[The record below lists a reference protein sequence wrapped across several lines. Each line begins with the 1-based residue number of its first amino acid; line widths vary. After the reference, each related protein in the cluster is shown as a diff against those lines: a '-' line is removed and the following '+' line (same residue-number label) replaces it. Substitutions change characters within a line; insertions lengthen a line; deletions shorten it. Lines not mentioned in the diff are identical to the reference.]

1 MGGEPTGAESVADY
15 GFRHGPTTAQGSKN
29 QQKAVH
35 VAGKLHI
42 RLNSPALGRPVLLEL
57 AAAERLS
64 GLRLASVLAR
74 RWPGIFWHL
83 SGKELKDV
91 PWLPLSGRILL
102 SDSPV
107 GPEPHRHHRSDGH
120 DPAVLVVMRG
130 PDPGGALPLRR
141 GVYALGRGEVDLP
154 IGDLG
159 LSRRHALLR
168 VTDTSIVL
176 SDEGS
181 SNGVWFAQTPILER
195 RLLIGDS
202 FSAGGSDFA
211 VLPARG
217 LSPGP
222 VQWPLEPVP
231 LAEDE
236 PSSRLA
242 MLLIGAL
249 APLGLGLGL
258 FLMTRSV
265 FFLAFSA
272 ISLLTGGLPALLVL
286 RAKTR
291 FRRAWAQ
298 ATAADAKRRED
309 LAPPLGAVAAGLA
322 GGGIVDRDGFP
333 ALVIGHG
340 RLAAWLC
347 SGSGAG
353 PPAPGLAHGKSR
365 ATTGPNNRRRRRT
378 KAFANFRATRTDAGN
393 ADPSNLGI
401 LQDSPI
407 PLLLH
412 AGAIVW
418 FPGLESG
425 WGPVLRG
432 VLVRW
437 LPLLAAGTLEVVVL
451 GPAGFLPAEFA
462 MLPGVRVLP
471 ADATLPSTNTPR
483 IVLCTGVR
491 GAQHTQP
498 VPPATT
504 DADPTVWLHCGG
516 SAPVA
521 SAEAH
526 VDCRAG
532 RLVLQP
538 SGREHNPWLWPAPP
552 ARGIAGG
559 RAPGSP
565 GQASP
570 RGSGSAENS
579 GPGPLQEGDLPESS
593 LPVELEGIGFDT
605 LARAIRRLVPMD
617 AAGFDPVNEAT
628 SATPTGVAHRTGA
641 LIGDTAEGPLHLDLD
656 ADGPHLM
663 VAGTTGSGKSE
674 LLRSLVLG
682 LAAGTGPDALA
693 FMLVDF
699 KGGATLAPL
708 CGLPHVQDFV
718 SDLDAAAGE
727 RILDLLGHELHRR
740 EAFLAQHATT
750 DHRDYLRSRT
760 ATDPPL
766 PKLVVLI
773 DEFRVFATELPEA
786 LERVIHIATVGRS
799 LGIHLVLS
807 TQRPAGTISAPLRAN
822 IGSVIALRTIGE
834 SESND
839 LIGSAAA
846 ARLDASTPGLAYF
859 RRGGGPPVKFRARV
873 NARPSVPPRLRG
885 FGPCLDEV
893 LFDEEVHT
901 SPAGAASNA
910 AVDEAPGQTVPG
922 SELTAQVE
930 SIRERHRNVEPAP
943 NPFSAALPR
952 YLPAI
957 PRSVLRQVPGHQGV
971 VGMLDRPHL
980 PQAGPLVFNPQAT
993 SRLMVCG
1000 LPGSGIERVPELLV
1014 HAVNRG
1020 SFGMPSLVLDG
1031 NGTLGALRGH
1041 PAVSGYLSP
1050 GDAWRINE
1058 LLLQLGDPGCGQAL
1072 LMVVCGLGGWA
1083 QALEGNMFLALE
1095 AMLAGFARTAPELGR
1110 ALVVCGDRDLTSSRA
1125 ASLCETR
1132 WYFPRGAGPE
1142 VLMGWPQLRKVA
1154 SHVGRGVLLDPE
1166 GPSRGTEFQLLDGAV
1181 SMPMPVG
1188 QVPETWLRSLPLP
1201 EVLSSS
1207 DLETAASG
1215 QAQGCRGAA
1224 VSPSSLSVGVCGPD
1238 NRPFIWSPGP
1248 CGLVIGH
1255 EGAGKRTLMEHLAGS
1270 IGSGHR
1276 HTVHLGL
1283 DDELPAHADEFL
1295 KLHPLAERVLMD
1307 RADLRVAQASR
1318 AAEVLLAARIQ
1329 VILSAEP
1336 SARLLFELGLSS
1348 VVRDQRSFLVL
1359 DPQFGADADPSGF
1372 RLQAAATSVP
1382 GRAFAMDRGTI
1393 RQIQCVN
1400 RTA

>member
-1 MGGEPTGAESVADY
+1 M
-15 GFRHGPTTAQGSKN
+15 
-29 QQKAVH
+29 
-35 VAGKLHI
+35 AGKLHI
-42 RLNSPALGRPVLLEL
+42 RLNSPALGQPVLLEL
-57 AAAERLS
+57 AAAEPVS
-64 GLRLASVLAR
+64 GLRLAGVLAP
-74 RWPGIFWHL
+74 RWPGIIWHWA
-83 SGKELKDV
+83 GKALTDV
-91 PWLPLSGRILL
+91 PRLPMSGRILL

-107 GPEPHRHHRSDGH
+107 GPEPHQHPRSDGH

-176 SDEGS
+176 SDEAS

-231 LAEDE
+231 LAADE
-236 PSSRLA
+236 PGSRLA

-272 ISLLTGGLPALLVL
+272 ISLLTGGLPALLLL
-286 RAKTR
+286 RAKAR

-298 ATAADAKRRED
+298 ATVADAKRRED

-322 GGGIVDRDGFP
+322 DGGGIVDGAGFP

-347 SGSGAG
+347 SGSGAD
-353 PPAPGLAHGKSR
+353 PPAPRLARGKSPT
-365 ATTGPNNRRRRRT
+365 TTGPYNRPRRRRRT
-378 KAFANFRATRTDAGN
+378 NAFANFRATRADAGN

-401 LQDSPI
+401 LQDSPV

-412 AGAIVW
+412 AGAMVW

-471 ADATLPSTNTPR
+471 ADAKLPSTHTPR
-483 IVLCTGVR
+483 IVLCTGIR
-491 GAQHTQP
+491 STQHAQP
-498 VPPATT
+498 IPPATT
-504 DADPTVWLHCGG
+504 DAGPTVWFHCGG

-521 SAEAH
+521 GAEAH
-526 VDCRAG
+526 IDCRSG
-532 RLVLQP
+532 RLVLQC

-552 ARGIAGG
+552 ARGITGG

-570 RGSGSAENS
+570 RGSGPADNP
-579 GPGPLQEGDLPESS
+579 GPGPVQDGDLPDSS

-605 LARAIRRLVPMD
+605 LARAIRRLVPLD
-617 AAGFDPVNEAT
+617 AAGLDPVNEAA
-628 SATPTGVAHRTGA
+628 SATPTGVTHRTGA

-656 ADGPHLM
+656 ADGPHLL

-682 LAAGTGPDALA
+682 LATGTGPDALA

-708 CGLPHVQDFV
+708 SGLPHVQDFV

-727 RILDLLGHELHRR
+727 RILELLGHELRRR
-740 EAFLAQHATT
+740 EAFLAQHAAT
-750 DHRDYLRSRT
+750 DHRDYLRLRT

-786 LERVIHIATVGRS
+786 LERVVHIATVGRS

-859 RRGGGPPVKFRARV
+859 RRGGGSPVKFRARV
-873 NARPSVPPRLRG
+873 NARPSVPARLRG

-893 LFDEEVHT
+893 HFDEEV
-901 SPAGAASNA
+901 PAARPGAASKA
-910 AVDEAPGQTVPG
+910 AVDEASGQTVPG

-930 SIRERHRNVEPAP
+930 SIRERHRDVEPAP

-952 YLPAI
+952 HLPAI
-957 PRSVLRQVPGHQGV
+957 PRSVLRQVSGHQGV

-980 PQAGPLVFNPQAT
+980 PQAGPLVFTPQST

-1020 SFGMPSLVLDG
+1020 SFGMPSFVLDG
-1031 NGTLGALRGH
+1031 NGTLGALRDH
-1041 PAVSGYLSP
+1041 PAVSGYLGP

-1058 LLLQLGDPGCGQAL
+1058 LLLQLGDPGCGQPL
-1072 LMVVCGLGGWA
+1072 LLVVCGLGGWA
-1083 QALEGNMFLALE
+1083 QALEGSTFLTLE

-1125 ASLCETR
+1125 ASLCESR
-1132 WYFPRGAGPE
+1132 WYLPRGAGPE

-1166 GPSRGTEFQLLDGAV
+1166 GPPRGTEFQLLDGAA

-1188 QVPETWLRSLPLP
+1188 QAPETWLRSLPLP

-1207 DLETAASG
+1207 DLETAAWG
-1215 QAQGCRGAA
+1215 QTQGSRGAA
-1224 VSPSSLSVGVCGPD
+1224 ESPSSLSVGVCGPD

-1255 EGAGKRTLMEHLAGS
+1255 EGAGKRTLLEHLAGLA
-1270 IGSGHR
+1270 GSGQR
-1276 HTVHLGL
+1276 HTVHFGP
-1283 DDELPAHADEFL
+1283 DDELPAHAEEFL
-1295 KLHPLAERVLMD
+1295 NLHPLAERVLVD
-1307 RADLRVAQASR
+1307 RADLRMAQASR
-1318 AAEVLLAARIQ
+1318 AAEVLLAARVQ

-1359 DPQFGADADPSGF
+1359 DPQFGGDADPSGF
-1372 RLQAAATSVP
+1372 RLQAAATSLP

-1400 RTA
+1400 RAA